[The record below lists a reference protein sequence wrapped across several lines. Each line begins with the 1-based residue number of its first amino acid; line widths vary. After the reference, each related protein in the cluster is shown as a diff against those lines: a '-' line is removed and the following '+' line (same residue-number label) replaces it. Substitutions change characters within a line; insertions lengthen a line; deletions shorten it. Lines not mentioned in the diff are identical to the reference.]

1 MLLLKSLA
9 KYLVRYLTKTIF
21 GVFLRLIFINL
32 VSILLSCLV
41 LAQSK
46 ETDLN
51 FVSLTTKMD

>member
-1 MLLLKSLA
+1 MPLLKSLA